1 MLTTRGWRTVGVNG
15 GPPTPAVCSA
25 TKYRDIDFG
34 TIDAKEIDGKK
45 ATGTVLVTCDKKA
58 SVRVRF
64 MTREGNDKYLMD
76 NGLIS
81 NLAVD
86 GTAGALGSF
95 QTVGEGVPD
104 RAFILSAELVGT
116 SGNVQPGKFAYTAVA
131 RVDIL

>member
-1 MLTTRGWRTVGVNG
+1 
-15 GPPTPAVCSA
+15 VCSA
-25 TKYRDIDFG
+25 TKYSDIDFG
-34 TIDAKEIDGKK
+34 TIDAKEINGKK
-45 ATGTVLVTCDKKA
+45 AAGTVLVTCDKKA

-64 MTREGNDKYLMD
+64 MTREGNDNYLMD
-76 NGLIS
+76 NGLIG
-81 NLAVD
+81 NLTVD